1 MGKKKQKASFS
12 LRRCGEGSG
21 AGPDDGEWGRSGDLR
36 GPSRGSRGNRKPR
49 GPPVS
54 SDMSFSAALKAAGLS
69 LRHIVPDGNCLFRAA
84 ADQLYGQQTQ
94 HRAVRAAAVSYMS
107 SHESSF
113 SGFIDTEEEPFN
125 KYLKRMATDGTWGGQ
140 LELQAISL
148 AYKVNLLIYVAPEE
162 GWGEGGGAHRSGKG
176 KTGASAAARRER
188 GAADA
193 AQDDGGAPKW
203 DIWKMQNFGPSAV
216 CLQLAFHP
224 DMQHYN
230 SLRMQGAPEGA
241 PSTLTLQQ
249 LQAHSDSW
257 EGQGEDGVPQENSVV
272 STKEG
277 PPIEQTLQLNEAA
290 VLQELAANEPSA
302 TINSSSCS
310 SSRYVGLPP
319 DKMLEA
325 LRAVASLT
333 NMGPLC
339 PACAACC
346 RAAWRRGALTA
357 QLNSWGPL
365 GGPSLFRYAPLAA
378 EAAQEV
384 EEKPVKSR
392 QSAARL
398 RANYSLRHRGR
409 SCLAAIWPRRRQR
422 VATST
427 DSRSSTS
434 STDSSNESSKADS
447 EGVNGDGRGP
457 PKDGASHPN
466 VLMAVLQPPPGSSNT
481 SEVYL
486 HRNLIDS
493 GNGSTGSVGAALDGL
508 FSIDSISLRLHNC
521 TNPPPAAPAV
531 PAESAAASPSPRRR
545 RAPLTTTAAAAAEAL
560 EAAHTRAAPPA
571 AATEAPATPE
581 DLSQPATGGNDGAE
595 PVEGAA
601 ATTAEATAADAAA
614 EATRVKGA
622 GAPEGAVVAAKE
634 VLLPCRVWAGPTLL
648 RIERAPL
655 LQPSNASSSNGTS
668 SSIKGTGSSRRA
680 VSLPSLRIRLLP
692 CARLWLTGEAAAA
705 AATAAATGS
714 PCFKVTTTG
723 AGGEVSVV
731 EVEAGPDAAAAVAA
745 SAAAAVARGGES
757 AAADAKAGSSTQQQE
772 KQQQRE
778 QLAKK
783 GRMTKKERAELKKA
797 KKLQRELSRAE
808 RRRTAACDSG
818 KDGVPQ
824 RSSEGD
830 PAGGEA
836 SLQNLAE
843 LTRRLLTV

>member
-1 MGKKKQKASFS
+1 MGKKKQKGSFS
-12 LRRCGEGSG
+12 LGRSGEGSG

-49 GPPVS
+49 GPPVA

-84 ADQLYGQQTQ
+84 ADQLYGQQAQ

-125 KYLKRMATDGTWGGQ
+125 RYLKRMATDGTWGGQ

-148 AYKVNLLIYVAPEE
+148 AYKVNLLIYVAPED
-162 GWGEGGGAHRSGKG
+162 GWGEGGGAHRSGKA

-257 EGQGEDGVPQENSVV
+257 EGQGEEGVPQENSEV

-277 PPIEQTLQLNEAA
+277 PPMEPTLQSNKAA
-290 VLQELAANEPSA
+290 ALQEPAANEPSA

-319 DKMLEA
+319 DKMLGA

-365 GGPSLFRYAPLAA
+365 GRPSLFRYVPLAA
-378 EAAQEV
+378 EAAQKV
-384 EEKPVKSR
+384 GEKPVKSL

-398 RANYSLRHRGR
+398 RTNYSLRHRGR

-434 STDSSNESSKADS
+434 STDSSSESSKAES
-447 EGVNGDGRGP
+447 EGVNGDGRDAA
-457 PKDGASHPN
+457 KDGASHLN
-466 VLMAVLQPPPGSSNT
+466 VLVAVLQPPPGSSNT

-493 GNGSTGSVGAALDGL
+493 GSGSTGSAGAALDGL

-560 EAAHTRAAPPA
+560 GSAHARPLPPA
-571 AATEAPATPE
+571 AVAGAPATPE
-581 DLSQPATGGNDGAE
+581 DLSQPATGGIDGAE
-595 PVEGAA
+595 PVQRAA
-601 ATTAEATAADAAA
+601 ATTAEATAADATA
-614 EATRVKGA
+614 EATRAKGA
-622 GAPEGAVVAAKE
+622 GAVVAAKE

-648 RIERAPL
+648 RIERPPL
-655 LQPSNASSSNGTS
+655 LQPSNASSSNGTNN
-668 SSIKGTGSSRRA
+668 SIKGTGSSRRA

-705 AATAAATGS
+705 ATAAATGS

-723 AGGEVSVV
+723 TGGEVSVV

-745 SAAAAVARGGES
+745 SAAAGAAVARGGES
-757 AAADAKAGSSTQQQE
+757 GAADAKAESSTQQQE
-772 KQQQRE
+772 KQQQLQ
-778 QLAKK
+778 QLQQVAKK

-797 KKLQRELSRAE
+797 KKLQRELFRAE

-818 KDGVPQ
+818 KDAVPQ